1 MRLLPRAQCRRGEEG
16 KGGFR
21 LPLALALSLAFPFI
35 PRTGHAQEPS
45 SAQAAQVSVP
55 ANGTTA
61 WASGYLF
68 DFSTFGE
75 ESGLAQR
82 MADAGIYLN
91 GGETGVL
98 AGTVSGGAGRGAVF
112 DNDVL
117 LEIDLDLNRILGIPG
132 AAVHIA
138 IDDRVGGNLAKFTGD
153 TLIVPQTFGPN
164 EVLQFQELD
173 WDQSLFD
180 NHVLLLIGRQSPVM
194 DYDAL
199 PVGCN
204 FVFTDNCANPTPFAS
219 MNNGPPIAPASTYG
233 ARLSLHPNEETYL
246 RFGIY
251 EDNPNAESQL
261 SNLGDNWG
269 FRYATG
275 AFVPVELGYKTDFPT
290 DPYPR
295 LYAIGFFHDSS
306 PFPDPLLTT
315 PRGTPVLDQGRNW
328 VYALAQQMIWRPDL
342 SETHRGLILFGDV
355 MFGSGEAQIHDFYQ
369 TGLSWQGPCASHPH
383 DSVNFLVQ
391 YQVLDQRLAYAET
404 LAANEAG
411 IPGRVARGETDLELN
426 YLWQVG
432 AGVSFQPFL
441 QYMIHPDQI
450 GFAVPNP
457 RLPSALTLGTEI
469 SFALPDSLG
478 LPVFTRQN

>member
-1 MRLLPRAQCRRGEEG
+1 MRFYQPSAPLRG
-16 KGGFR
+16 KGRGGLR
-21 LPLALALSLAFPFI
+21 ALTLALALASL
-35 PRTGHAQEPS
+35 HALPS
-45 SAQAAQVSVP
+45 RAEDVQAAP
-55 ANGTTA
+55 AAPSAEAANSGNTA
-61 WASGYLF
+61 WTSGYLF

-82 MADAGIYLN
+82 MADAGLYLN
-91 GGETGVL
+91 GGETGIL
-98 AGTVSGGAGRGAVF
+98 AGTVGGGEGRGAVF
-112 DNDVL
+112 DNDFL
-117 LEIDLDLNRILGIPG
+117 LEVDLDLNRILGIPG
-132 AAVHIA
+132 AAMHIA

-180 NHVLLLIGRQSPVM
+180 GHVLLLIGRQSPVM

-204 FVFTDNCANPTPFAS
+204 FVFTNNCANPTPFAS
-219 MNNGPPIAPASTYG
+219 MNDGPPIAPASTYG
-233 ARLSLHPNEETYL
+233 ARMSIHPTEATYL
-246 RFGIY
+246 RFGVY

-275 AFVPVELGYKTDFPT
+275 AFVPVELGYKTGFVS

-295 LYAIGFFHDSS
+295 LYAVGFFHDSS

-315 PRGTPVLDQGRNW
+315 AQGTPVLDQGRNW
-328 VYALAQQMIWRPDL
+328 VYALVQQMIWRPDL
-342 SETHRGLILFGDV
+342 SETRRGLILFGDV

-369 TGLSWQGPCASHPH
+369 GGFSWQGPLASHPH
-383 DSVNFLVQ
+383 DSLNFLVQ

-404 LAANEAG
+404 LAANQAG
-411 IPGRVARGETDLELN
+411 VPGRVTPGETDLELN
-426 YLWQVG
+426 YLWQAG
-432 AGVSFQPFL
+432 AGVSFQPFVE
-441 QYMIHPDQI
+441 YMIHPDQI
-450 GFAVPNP
+450 GFAVPSP

-469 SFALPDSLG
+469 AIALPDSLG